1 MQKEKVNLFKK
12 HLLEDISVLGRMMDS
27 EAFSNSKFRIGAEQ
41 EMCIV
46 DTHANVL
53 PINQSILKHINHP
66 QLTTELAKFNLEINL
81 LPRDFEINCLPD
93 MEAEL
98 LGLFKIL
105 HDKTDEEVRFYLGG
119 IIPSLRY
126 IDIDL
131 ENITPLKRY
140 FELVNNILKSRGDE
154 YELRIQ
160 GEDELLMKHNSVF
173 IEAATTSFQIHL
185 EVPPHLFASFYNIS
199 QYIAAPLLAISANSP
214 LFLRKKLWHETRIAL
229 LRQSID
235 VSKTPNTIREAHS
248 RVTFGNRWVKESALE
263 LFHEDI
269 SLHRVLMI
277 PDLKESSRHQLQN
290 GQTPELKALQL
301 YNSTIYRWNRPVYGV
316 MNGEPHLRI
325 ENRILPAGPTVVDQ
339 MANAAFWYG
348 LMFGMQDEKIAEK
361 MPFAAVKNNFLQ
373 AARNG
378 IFAKMKLANGKE
390 YAVSEII
397 EKELL
402 PIAAKGLNKMG
413 IDDVKSSQYLQ
424 IIKERNQS
432 GQNGANWTLEA
443 FDSLKNEGVSPTDAL
458 ATLVDTSI
466 AYQKQNIPIHQ
477 WEIPI
482 KRSNMKK
489 NINEIIIEEC
499 MDKDLFTVRPSDIIQ
514 LAADMMDWQ
523 KIRFIMVENEQG
535 DLEGIVSSRNLLKN
549 LNGYVHH
556 ESELPVSIEDIMVR
570 NPITAESNQKL
581 SEALS
586 LMKKYQI
593 GCLPILQN
601 KKLVGIIT
609 EQTFLNVFA
618 DLMG

>member
-12 HLLEDISVLGRMMDS
+12 HLLEDISVLGKMM
-27 EAFSNSKFRIGAEQ
+27 ETNAFSKSKFRIGAEQ

-53 PINQSILKHINHP
+53 PINQTILKNLNHA
-66 QLTTELAKFNLEINL
+66 QFTTELAKFNLEINL
-81 LPRDFEINCLPD
+81 LPRDFGANCLQE
-93 MEAEL
+93 MESEL
-98 LGLFKIL
+98 LSLFQL
-105 HDKTDEEVRFYLGG
+105 LNHKTDEEIRFYLGG

-140 FELVNNILKSRGDE
+140 FELVNNILKSRGEE

-235 VSKTPNTIREAHS
+235 VSKTTNTIREAHS
-248 RVTFGNRWVKESALE
+248 RVTFGNRWVQESALE

-269 SLHRVLMI
+269 SLHRVLMV
-277 PDLKESSRHQLQN
+277 PDLKETSREQFAQ
-290 GQTPELKALQL
+290 GITPDLKALQL

-316 MNGEPHLRI
+316 LNGEPHLRI

-348 LMFGMQDEKIAEK
+348 LMFGMQDEKIATK
-361 MPFAAVKNNFLQ
+361 MPFATVKNNFLQ

-378 IFAKMKLANGKE
+378 IFAKIKTANGKE
-390 YAVSEII
+390 YAVTEII

-402 PIAAKGLNKMG
+402 PIAAEGLQKMSV
-413 IDDVKSSQYLQ
+413 DSTQAAQYLK
-424 IIKERNQS
+424 IIKERNQT
-432 GQNGANWTLEA
+432 GQNGAKWTIDA
-443 FDSLKNEGVSPTDAL
+443 FESLKNSEISPTDAL
-458 ATLVDTSI
+458 ATLVDISI
-466 AYQKQNIPIHQ
+466 QNQKENIPVHR

-482 KRSNMKK
+482 KRNNMKK

-499 MDKDLFTVRPSDIIQ
+499 MDKDLFTVRPEDIIQ

-549 LNGYVHH
+549 LNGFVHH
-556 ESELPVSIEDIMVR
+556 DSELPVSIEDIMVR

>member
-1 MQKEKVNLFKK
+1 MQIDKVNYFKK
-12 HLLEDISVLGRMMDS
+12 HLLEDISILGKMIHS
-27 EAFSNSKFRIGAEQ
+27 NAFFKSKFRIGAEQ

-46 DTHANVL
+46 DSHANVL
-53 PINQSILKHINHP
+53 PINQTILKNLNHP
-66 QLTTELAKFNLEINL
+66 QFTTELAKFNLEINL
-81 LPRDFEINCLPD
+81 LPRDFGADCLQE
-93 MEAEL
+93 METEL
-98 LGLFKIL
+98 LSLFQL
-105 HDKTDEEVRFYLGG
+105 LNHKTDEEIRFYLGG

-185 EVPPHLFASFYNIS
+185 EVPPELFASFYNIS

-214 LFLRKKLWHETRIAL
+214 IFLRKKLWHETRIAL

-235 VSKTPNTIREAHS
+235 VTKTPNTIREAHS
-248 RVTFGNRWVKESALE
+248 RVTFGNRWVNESVLE

-269 SLHRVLMI
+269 SLHRVLMV
-277 PDLKESSRHQLQN
+277 PDLKESSKSQFQN
-290 GQTPELKALQL
+290 GQIPDLKALQL
-301 YNSTIYRWNRPVYGV
+301 YNSTIYRWNRPVYGM

-325 ENRILPAGPTVVDQ
+325 ENRILPAGPTVKDQ

-348 LMFGMQDEKIAEK
+348 LMFGLRNEKISEK
-361 MPFAAVKNNFLQ
+361 MPFSAVKNNFLQ
-373 AARNG
+373 SARNG
-378 IFAKMKLANGKE
+378 IFAKMKMSNGRE

-402 PIAAKGLNKMG
+402 PIATEGLKTMG
-413 IDDVKSSQYLQ
+413 INQENATEYLQ
-424 IIKERNQS
+424 IIKDRNQS
-432 GQNGANWTLEA
+432 SLNGANWNIEA
-443 FDSLKNEGVSPTDAL
+443 FDSLKSAGVSPTDSL
-458 ATLVDTSI
+458 ASLVDLSI
-466 AYQKQNIPIHQ
+466 EYQKQNIPVHK
-477 WEIPI
+477 WAIPT

-523 KIRFIMVENEQG
+523 KIRFIMVENEHG

-549 LNGYVHH
+549 LNGHIHH
-556 ESELPVSIEDIMVR
+556 ESELPVSIEEIMVR

-581 SEALS
+581 SVALS

-618 DLMG
+618 DLME

>member
-1 MQKEKVNLFKK
+1 MQKEKINLFKK
-12 HLLEDISVLGRMMDS
+12 HLLEDISVLGKMMNS
-27 EAFSNSKFRIGAEQ
+27 NAFSKSKFRIGAEQ

-46 DTHANVL
+46 DSHANVL
-53 PINQSILKHINHP
+53 PINQTILKNLNHP
-66 QLTTELAKFNLEINL
+66 QFTTELAKFNLEINL
-81 LPRDFEINCLPD
+81 LPRDFGASCLQE
-93 MEAEL
+93 METEL
-98 LGLFKIL
+98 LNLFQL
-105 HDKTDEEVRFYLGG
+105 LNNKTDEEIRFYLGG

-140 FELVNNILKSRGDE
+140 FELVNNILKSRGEE

-185 EVPPHLFASFYNIS
+185 EVPPHLFAQFYNTS

-235 VSKTPNTIREAHS
+235 VSKTTNTIREAHS
-248 RVTFGNRWVKESALE
+248 RVTFGNRWVNESALE

-269 SLHRVLMI
+269 SLHRVLMV
-277 PDLKESSRHQLQN
+277 PDLKETSREQFAQ
-290 GQTPELKALQL
+290 GITPDLKALQL

-325 ENRILPAGPTVVDQ
+325 ENRILPAGPTVADQ

-348 LMFGMQDEKIAEK
+348 LMFGMQDEKIATK
-361 MPFAAVKNNFLQ
+361 MPFASVKNNFLQ

-378 IFAKMKLANGKE
+378 IFAKIKTANGKE
-390 YAVSEII
+390 YAVTEII

-402 PIAAKGLNKMG
+402 PIAAKGLQKMD
-413 IDDVKSSQYLQ
+413 IDSTQVSQYLQ
-424 IIKERNQS
+424 IIKERNQI
-432 GQNGANWTLEA
+432 GQNGAIWTLNA
-443 FDSLKNEGVSPTDAL
+443 FESLKKSDISHTDAL
-458 ATLVDTSI
+458 ATLVDISI
-466 AYQKQNIPIHQ
+466 QNQKENIPVHQ
-477 WEIPI
+477 WKIPI
-482 KRSNMKK
+482 KRNNMKK

-499 MDKDLFTVRPSDIIQ
+499 MDKDLFTVRPGDIIQ

-549 LNGYVHH
+549 LNGFVHH
-556 ESELPVSIEDIMVR
+556 DSELPVSIEDIMVR

-618 DLMG
+618 DLME

>member
-12 HLLEDISVLGRMMDS
+12 HLLEDISVLGKMMES
-27 EAFSNSKFRIGAEQ
+27 NSFSKSKFRIGAEQ

-53 PINQSILKHINHP
+53 PINQTILKDLNHS
-66 QLTTELAKFNLEINL
+66 QFTTELAKFNLEINL
-81 LPRDFEINCLPD
+81 LPRDFGASCLQE
-93 MEAEL
+93 METEL
-98 LGLFKIL
+98 LSLFQLL
-105 HDKTDEEVRFYLGG
+105 HHKTDEEIRFYLGG

-140 FELVNNILKSRGDE
+140 FELVNNILKSRGEE

-185 EVPPHLFASFYNIS
+185 EVPPYLFAQFYNTS

-235 VSKTPNTIREAHS
+235 VSKTTNTIREAHS
-248 RVTFGNRWVKESALE
+248 RVTFGNRWVNESALE

-269 SLHRVLMI
+269 SLHRVLMV
-277 PDLKESSRHQLQN
+277 PDLKETSREQFAQ
-290 GQTPELKALQL
+290 GITPDLKALQL

-316 MNGEPHLRI
+316 LNGEPHLRI
-325 ENRILPAGPTVVDQ
+325 ENRILPAGPSVVDQ

-348 LMFGMQDEKIAEK
+348 LMFGMQDEKIATK
-361 MPFAAVKNNFLQ
+361 MPFATVKNNFLQ

-378 IFAKMKLANGKE
+378 IFAKIKTATGKE
-390 YAVSEII
+390 YAVTEII

-402 PIAAKGLNKMG
+402 PIAAEGLQKMN
-413 IDDVKSSQYLQ
+413 IDSTQAAQYLQ
-424 IIKERNQS
+424 IIKERNQT
-432 GQNGANWTLEA
+432 GQNGAKWTLDA
-443 FDSLKNEGVSPTDAL
+443 FESLKNSDISPTDTL
-458 ATLVDTSI
+458 ATLVDISI
-466 AYQKQNIPIHQ
+466 QNQKENIPVHR

-482 KRSNMKK
+482 KRNNMKK

-499 MDKDLFTVRPSDIIQ
+499 MDKDLFTVRPEDIIQ

-549 LNGYVHH
+549 LNGFVHH
-556 ESELPVSIEDIMVR
+556 DSELPVSIEDIMVR

>member
-1 MQKEKVNLFKK
+1 MQKEKINLFKK
-12 HLLEDISVLGRMMDS
+12 HLLEDISVLGKMMNS
-27 EAFSNSKFRIGAEQ
+27 NAFSKSKFRIGAEQ

-46 DTHANVL
+46 DSHANVL
-53 PINQSILKHINHP
+53 PINQTILKNLNHP
-66 QLTTELAKFNLEINL
+66 QFTTELAKFNLEINL
-81 LPRDFEINCLPD
+81 LPRDFGASCLQE
-93 MEAEL
+93 METEL
-98 LGLFKIL
+98 LNLFQL
-105 HDKTDEEVRFYLGG
+105 LNNKTDEEIRFYLGG

-140 FELVNNILKSRGDE
+140 FELVNNILKSRGEE

-185 EVPPHLFASFYNIS
+185 EVPPHLFAQFYNTS

-235 VSKTPNTIREAHS
+235 VSKTTNTIREAHS
-248 RVTFGNRWVKESALE
+248 RVTFGNRWVNESALE

-269 SLHRVLMI
+269 SLHRVLMV
-277 PDLKESSRHQLQN
+277 PDLKETSREQFAQ
-290 GQTPELKALQL
+290 GITPDLKALQL

-325 ENRILPAGPTVVDQ
+325 ENRILPAGPTVADQ

-348 LMFGMQDEKIAEK
+348 LMFGMQDEKIATK
-361 MPFAAVKNNFLQ
+361 MPFASVKNNFLQ

-378 IFAKMKLANGKE
+378 IFAKIKTANGKE
-390 YAVSEII
+390 YAVTEII

-402 PIAAKGLNKMG
+402 PIAAEGLQKMD
-413 IDDVKSSQYLQ
+413 IDSTQVSQYLQ
-424 IIKERNQS
+424 IIKERNQI
-432 GQNGANWTLEA
+432 GQNGAIWTLNA
-443 FDSLKNEGVSPTDAL
+443 FESLKKSDISHTDAL
-458 ATLVDTSI
+458 ATLVDISI
-466 AYQKQNIPIHQ
+466 QNQKENIPVHQ
-477 WEIPI
+477 WKIPI
-482 KRSNMKK
+482 KRNNMKK

-499 MDKDLFTVRPSDIIQ
+499 MDKDLFTVRPGDIIQ

-549 LNGYVHH
+549 LNGFVHH
-556 ESELPVSIEDIMVR
+556 DSELPVSIEDIMVR

-618 DLMG
+618 DLME